1 MRSPGVRKLELRA
14 EEWAQSDLPG
24 VGVQVRDEKSCQA
37 GGMTCADAQETGLT
51 NGPVA
56 GAGQ

>member
-1 MRSPGVRKLELRA
+1 MRKLELRA

-24 VGVQVRDEKSCQA
+24 VGVQVRDEKSCQP

-56 GAGQ
+56 GARQ